1 MRHVLMALSDLEL
14 NVGGQSFKGVYIA
27 VVVSFASTIAGGI
40 WTASEFFSRLEAQE
54 AAVEEAGVV
63 ATTLQARFKD
73 LRESQSTAL
82 QGYKVTISNMQQS
95 LEDNDV
101 ASLQGKLAELGT
113 NLEAIMEAQ
122 KDLLDL
128 RDRVASV
135 EKSNSES
142 VLKVENKVEAL
153 KDTSERLKR
162 IQKEIDDLWLG
173 LDSLANPLG

>member
-1 MRHVLMALSDLEL
+1 MALSELEL
-14 NVGGQSFKGVYIA
+14 NICGQSFKGVYVA

-40 WTASEFFSRLEAQE
+40 WTASEFFSRLETQE
-54 AAVEEAGVV
+54 AAVAEAGVT
-63 ATTLQARFKD
+63 ATTLEARFED

-82 QGYKVTISNMQQS
+82 QGYEVIISNMQQS

-113 NLEAIMEAQ
+113 NLEAIMKAQ
-122 KDLLDL
+122 QDLLDL

-142 VLKVENKVEAL
+142 VLKVENRVESL

>member
-1 MRHVLMALSDLEL
+1 MALSDLEL

-82 QGYKVTISNMQQS
+82 QGYEVTISNMQQS

-135 EKSNSES
+135 EKSNLES

>member
-1 MRHVLMALSDLEL
+1 MALSDLEL
-14 NVGGQSFKGVYIA
+14 NVGGQSFKGVYVA
-27 VVVSFASTIAGGI
+27 VVLSFASTLAGGI

-54 AAVEEAGVV
+54 DAVEAAGIV

-73 LRESQSTAL
+73 LRESQLEAL
-82 QGYKVTISNMQQS
+82 QGYEVTISNMQQS
-95 LEDNDV
+95 LDDNDV

-128 RDRVASV
+128 RDRVAAV

-142 VLKVENKVEAL
+142 VLKVENRVESL
-153 KDTSERLKR
+153 KDTNERLKR
-162 IQKEIDDLWLG
+162 IQKEIDDIWLG

>member
-1 MRHVLMALSDLEL
+1 MALQDLEV
-14 NVGGQSFKGVYIA
+14 NVGGTSFKGVYVA

-54 AAVEEAGVV
+54 AAVEAAEAT
-63 ATTLQARFKD
+63 ATTLQARFSD
-73 LRESQSTAL
+73 LRESQTEAL
-82 QGYKVTISNMQQS
+82 QGYQVNIANMQQS

-122 KDLLDL
+122 KELLDL
-128 RDRVASV
+128 RDRVAAV
-135 EKSNSES
+135 EKSNAEAVLRVDNRLES
-142 VLKVENKVEAL
+142 L

-162 IQKEIDDLWLG
+162 IQKEIDDIWLG
-173 LDSLANPLG
+173 LDSIANPLG

>member
-1 MRHVLMALSDLEL
+1 MALQDLEL
-14 NVGGQSFKGVYIA
+14 NVGGQSFKGVYVA

-54 AAVEEAGVV
+54 AAVEAAEAT
-63 ATTLQARFKD
+63 ATTLQARFED
-73 LRESQSTAL
+73 LRESQTEAL
-82 QGYKVTISNMQQS
+82 QSYQVTIANMQQS

-122 KDLLDL
+122 KELLDL
-128 RDRVASV
+128 RDRVAAV
-135 EKSNSES
+135 EKSNAEAVLRVDNRLES
-142 VLKVENKVEAL
+142 L

-162 IQKEIDDLWLG
+162 IQKEIDDIWLG
-173 LDSLANPLG
+173 LDSIANPLG

>member
-1 MRHVLMALSDLEL
+1 MALNDLEL
-14 NVGGQSFKGVYIA
+14 NIGGQSFKGVYVA

-82 QGYKVTISNMQQS
+82 QGYEVTISNMQQS

>member
-1 MRHVLMALSDLEL
+1 MALSDLEL
-14 NVGGQSFKGVYIA
+14 NVGGQSFKGVYVA
-27 VVVSFASTIAGGI
+27 VVLSFASTLAGGI

-54 AAVEEAGVV
+54 DAVEAAGIV

-73 LRESQSTAL
+73 LRESQLEAL
-82 QGYKVTISNMQQS
+82 QGYEVTISNMQQS
-95 LEDNDV
+95 LDDNDV

-128 RDRVASV
+128 RDRVATV
-135 EKSNSES
+135 DKRNAES
-142 VLKVENKVEAL
+142 VLKVENKVESL
-153 KDTSERLKR
+153 SKTDERLKR
-162 IQKEIDDLWLG
+162 IQKEIDDIWLG

>member
-1 MRHVLMALSDLEL
+1 MALSDLEL
-14 NVGGQSFKGVYIA
+14 NVGGQSFKGVYVA
-27 VVVSFASTIAGGI
+27 VVLSFASTLAGGI

-54 AAVEEAGVV
+54 AAVEEAGIV

-73 LRESQSTAL
+73 LRESQLKAL
-82 QGYKVTISNMQQS
+82 QGYEVTISNMQQS
-95 LEDNDV
+95 LDDNDV

-128 RDRVASV
+128 RDRVATV
-135 EKSNSES
+135 EKTNAES
-142 VLKVENKVEAL
+142 VLKVENKVESL
-153 KDTSERLKR
+153 SKTDERLKR
-162 IQKEIDDLWLG
+162 IQKEIDDIWLG